1 MAIYNK
7 TRQQLRHL
15 TARLCNDLIIGTVAS
30 PASGTFVCTATD
42 WEKADDWFN
51 DYVEM
56 FCYSGTGIGTSGKP
70 TGWSNS
76 SPSYSHVLTFK
87 PAATLTVGDLV
98 EMHQVFTV
106 ATYNDFMNQAI
117 DMVAKEALINKVD
130 TSVELETDTYQ
141 YTLST
146 QFLFVNSIELE
157 SSTAGVYN
165 SENPIDDRY
174 WRVIKATTTKIEFVK
189 DWWTPTDGRKIRIS
203 GLASPS
209 ILDTDDEECPLNP
222 IYISYQAAALLHQS
236 RIRSDSIDSEFH
248 RAQMTLCQSMADR
261 VRKTM
266 RVGIG
271 GGQAVVET

>member
-1 MAIYNK
+1 MAIFNK

-15 TARLCNDLIIGTVAS
+15 TARLCNDLITGTVAS
-30 PASGTFVCTATD
+30 PASGTFVCTETD
-42 WEKADDWFN
+42 WEKSDDWFN
-51 DYVEM
+51 DHVEM
-56 FCYSGTGIGTSGKP
+56 FCYSGTGISTSGKP
-70 TGWSNS
+70 TDWLNSN
-76 SPSYSHVLTFK
+76 HTLTFK
-87 PAATLTVGDLV
+87 PAVTLTASDLV

-117 DMVAKEALINKVD
+117 DMVAKEALLNKVD

-146 QFLFVNSIELE
+146 QFLFVNSVELE

-165 SENPIDDRY
+165 SENPIDSRY
-174 WRVIKATTTKIEFVK
+174 WRVIKATTTKVEFVK

-222 IYISYQAAALLHQS
+222 TYISYQAAALLHQS

-248 RAQMTLCQSMADR
+248 RAQMTLCQTMADR